1 MTAATELDFGLRQLG
16 RNEGIEI
23 GLDALHLL
31 VFLALLDIGSCG
43 GGDFFCRERSDFG
56 LGA

>member
-1 MTAATELDFGLRQLG
+1 MTAATELDFGFRQLG

-31 VFLALLDIGSCG
+31 VFLALLHIGCCC

>member
-1 MTAATELDFGLRQLG
+1 MTAATELDFSLRQLG
-16 RNEGIEI
+16 RNEGIEV

-31 VFLALLDIGSCG
+31 VFLALLDIGCCC
-43 GGDFFCRERSDFG
+43 GGDFFCRERNDFG